1 MRIASGI
8 DGEKQLESL
17 MNHLKSAAPW
27 GVQVTVER
35 VKVGQPFR
43 ARTDGPALAAAQTAM
58 TEAFGKESAL
68 IGSGASIP
76 LLNTLEKVV
85 PGAEFI
91 LWGAQD
97 VEHARIHGADESVD
111 FAELAKCIVAQAA
124 SSSYMALRP
133 RDMHPR
139 SESTS

>member
-35 VKVGQPFR
+35 VKAGQPFR

-111 FAELAKCIVAQAA
+111 FAELAKCIVAQARFFEQYGAAA
-124 SSSYMALRP
+124 S
-133 RDMHPR
+133 
-139 SESTS
+139 